1 MSDQAEPTPPRAES
15 WRWKVVA
22 ATTGELESQLN
33 ALAREWEVFAV
44 LPELAF
50 GAKMMGTPV
59 PSGVQYRIVLRRRE
73 GSVMD

>member
-1 MSDQAEPTPPRAES
+1 MSEQAEPMPPRAAT

-22 ATTGELESQLN
+22 ATTDELESQLN
-33 ALAREWEVFAV
+33 ALSREWEIFAV

-59 PSGVQYRIVLRRRE
+59 PSGVQYRIVLRRRD
-73 GSVMD
+73 GSVGD